1 MFYSS
6 LVDWD
11 QVTYD
16 ITEKFVPPISYG
28 KVVKVYDGDT
38 ITVATPL
45 DYTRAPIYHFSVRL
59 RGIDSPE
66 IRGKEKAEVIVAT
79 KARDALSAKV
89 LNQMVFLQNIDTE
102 KYGRVL
108 ADVYLEVSGSGSGP
122 GAAKKQSISGWMLEN
137 NYAVA
142 YNGGSNAAWNSSSLS
157 HIQEQEK
164 EKKEEQEKEE
174 SRDAFYKISTW

>member
-1 MFYSS
+1 MFYSN
-6 LVDWD
+6 LIDWD
-11 QVTYD
+11 RVTYE
-16 ITEKFVPPISYG
+16 TAEKFVPPISYG

-66 IRGKEKAEVIVAT
+66 IRGKTPEEREVAT
-79 KARDALSAKV
+79 KARDALAAKV

-108 ADVYLEVSGSGSGP
+108 ADVYLEKSGSGP
-122 GAAKKQSISGWMLEN
+122 SEGPGAEKQSISEWMLEN
-137 NYAVA
+137 HYAVT
-142 YNGGSNAAWNSSSLS
+142 YNGGTKAAWTSSSS
-157 HIQEQEK
+157 HVQEKEQEK
-164 EKKEEQEKEE
+164 EKKEEEE
-174 SRDAFYKISTW
+174 

>member
-1 MFYSS
+1 MFYSN
-6 LVDWD
+6 LIDWD
-11 QVTYD
+11 RVTYD
-16 ITEKFVPPISYG
+16 SAEKFVPPISYG

-66 IRGKEKAEVIVAT
+66 IRGSTTEEKTAAMV
-79 KARDALSAKV
+79 ARDALSAKV

-108 ADVYLEVSGSGSGP
+108 ADVYLGSSE
-122 GAAKKQSISGWMLEN
+122 AAEKQSINEWMLEN
-137 NYAVA
+137 HYATA
-142 YNGGSNAAWNSSSLS
+142 YNGGTKVAWTSS
-157 HIQEQEK
+157 HEDT
-164 EKKEEQEKEE
+164 
-174 SRDAFYKISTW
+174 DAYYKISTW

>member
-1 MFYSS
+1 MI
-6 LVDWD
+6 DWPR
-11 QVTYD
+11 VTYD
-16 ITEKFVPPISYG
+16 ETEKFVPPISYG

-45 DYTRAPIYHFSVRL
+45 DNTRAPIYRFSVRL

-66 IRGKEKAEVIVAT
+66 IRGSSLEEKQKAQ

-108 ADVYLEVSGSGSGP
+108 ADVFLEGSGSS
-122 GAAKKQSISGWMLEN
+122 KVENQSISEWMLEN
-137 NYAVA
+137 HYAVA
-142 YNGGSNAAWNSSSLS
+142 YDGGAKAGFTSSL
-157 HIQEQEK
+157 QEK
-164 EKKEEQEKEE
+164 EDEEK
-174 SRDAFYKISTW
+174 RDMFYKISTW

>member
-6 LVDWD
+6 LIDWSK
-11 QVTYD
+11 VTYET
-16 ITEKFVPPISYG
+16 TEKFVPPISYG

-45 DYTRAPIYHFSVRL
+45 DNTRAPIYHFSVRL

-66 IRGKEKAEVIVAT
+66 IRGSTPEEKAAAM
-79 KARDALSAKV
+79 KARDALSAKI

-108 ADVYLEVSGSGSGP
+108 ADVFLEEPQSP
-122 GAAKKQSISGWMLEN
+122 RQSISEWMLEN
-137 NYAVA
+137 HYAVG
-142 YNGGSNAAWNSSSLS
+142 YDGGKKSGFSSSL
-157 HIQEQEK
+157 
-164 EKKEEQEKEE
+164 QEKEE
-174 SRDAFYKISTW
+174 EESRDTFYKISTW

>member
-16 ITEKFVPPISYG
+16 SAEKFVPPISYG

-66 IRGKEKAEVIVAT
+66 IRGSTTEEKAAALAA
-79 KARDALSAKV
+79 KNALSAKV
-89 LNQMVFLQNIDTE
+89 LNQMVFLQNLDTE

-108 ADVYLEVSGSGSGP
+108 ADVYLEEP
-122 GAAKKQSISGWMLEN
+122 GYSEAKKQSINTWMLEN
-137 NYAVA
+137 HYAVT
-142 YNGGSNAAWNSSSLS
+142 YNGETKVAFHFTSS
-157 HIQEQEK
+157 HETGEI
-164 EKKEEQEKEE
+164 EE
-174 SRDAFYKISTW
+174 DAYYKISTW

>member
-6 LVDWD
+6 LIDWD

-16 ITEKFVPPISYG
+16 IAEKFVPPISYG

-66 IRGKEKAEVIVAT
+66 IRGSSTEEKAAAT
-79 KARDALSAKV
+79 KSRDALAAKI
-89 LNQMVFLQNIDTE
+89 LNQMVFLQNIDME

-108 ADVYLEVSGSGSGP
+108 ADVYLEKSGSGP
-122 GAAKKQSISGWMLEN
+122 SKGHGAEKQSISEWMLEN
-137 NYAVA
+137 HYAVT
-142 YNGGSNAAWNSSSLS
+142 YTGGTKVAWTS
-157 HIQEQEK
+157 Q
-164 EKKEEQEKEE
+164 EE
-174 SRDAFYKISTW
+174 SRDIFDKFST

>member
-16 ITEKFVPPISYG
+16 IAEKFVPPISYG

-66 IRGKEKAEVIVAT
+66 IRGKTPEEREVAT
-79 KARDALSAKV
+79 KARDALAAKV

-108 ADVYLEVSGSGSGP
+108 ADVYLEVSGSGSSET
-122 GAAKKQSISGWMLEN
+122 AKKQSISGWMLEN
-137 NYAVA
+137 HYAVA
-142 YNGGSNAAWNSSSLS
+142 YNGGTKAAWNSSSSS
-157 HIQEQEK
+157 HVQEQEK

>member
-6 LVDWD
+6 IVDWD

-16 ITEKFVPPISYG
+16 SAEKFVPPISYG

-66 IRGKEKAEVIVAT
+66 IRGSSPEEKATAMV
-79 KARDALSAKV
+79 ARDALAAKV
-89 LNQMVFLQNIDTE
+89 FESDGFLAE
-102 KYGRVL
+102 YRYGEIWKSFSRCLSRKIRVWT
-108 ADVYLEVSGSGSGP
+108 
-122 GAAKKQSISGWMLEN
+122 KQTRKTI
-137 NYAVA
+137 Y
-142 YNGGSNAAWNSSSLS
+142 
-157 HIQEQEK
+157 
-164 EKKEEQEKEE
+164 
-174 SRDAFYKISTW
+174 

>member
-1 MFYSS
+1 MFYSN
-6 LVDWD
+6 LIDWD

-16 ITEKFVPPISYG
+16 SAEKFVPPISYG

-66 IRGKEKAEVIVAT
+66 IRGSSPEEKTAAT

-108 ADVYLEVSGSGSGP
+108 ADVFLGSSE
-122 GAAKKQSISGWMLEN
+122 AAEKQSISEWMLEN
-137 NYAVA
+137 HYAIK
-142 YNGGSNAAWNSSSLS
+142 YDGGTKLAWTSP
-157 HIQEQEK
+157 HEDTDEY
-164 EKKEEQEKEE
+164 
-174 SRDAFYKISTW
+174 YKISTW